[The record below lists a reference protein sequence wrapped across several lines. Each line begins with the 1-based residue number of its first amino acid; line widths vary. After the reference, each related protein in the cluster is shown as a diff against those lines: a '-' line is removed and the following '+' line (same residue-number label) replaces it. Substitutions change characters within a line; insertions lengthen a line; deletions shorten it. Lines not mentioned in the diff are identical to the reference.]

1 VEDLETILEL
11 DDKHLEQMGVPMG
24 HKLKL
29 VKRIKEIRVS
39 KGLHVPPSR
48 QGGERDKPKP
58 TAPASTTKV
67 EPNANSGGVGTENQ
81 EKKQTS
87 SEGGFGGENTL
98 LDGFYDEEEQAR
110 QFQAALNA
118 WRTGGTKQEEKKEEK
133 PEKKVSI
140 CWFMCVARAVCWGI

>member
-1 VEDLETILEL
+1 MEDLETILEL

-48 QGGERDKPKP
+48 QGGEREKPKP
-58 TAPASTTKV
+58 TAAKV
-67 EPNANSGGVGTENQ
+67 EPNANSGGVGTENT
-81 EKKQTS
+81 EKNQS
-87 SEGGFGGENTL
+87 SEGGVGGENTL

-133 PEKKVSI
+133 QEKKVSI
-140 CWFMCVARAVCWGI
+140 QQVQL

>member
-39 KGLHVPPSR
+39 KGLYVPPSR

-58 TAPASTTKV
+58 TATTKV
-67 EPNANSGGVGTENQ
+67 EPNANSGGVGTDNQ
-81 EKKQTS
+81 EKKQSS
-87 SEGGFGGENTL
+87 SEGGVGGENTL

-118 WRTGGTKQEEKKEEK
+118 WRTGGSKQEEKKEEK
-133 PEKKVSI
+133 QEKKVSSI
-140 CWFMCVARAVCWGI
+140 CRFMSVARAICWGIRG